1 MRRNFGK
8 IDEKVRH
15 FEINNQSQPGR
26 TEHDN
31 QVENV
36 AENEEGISNG
46 EVADDVEQVDE
57 NPGEV
62 ETADDNQFV
71 GVVSVGYH
79 NRKRRQQS
87 DKQDNHNRQR
97 GQNGNQNADC
107 QQNFLKQ
114 REPERNS
121 RFAP

>member
-71 GVVSVGYH
+71 GVVSVGYV
-79 NRKRRQQS
+79 
-87 DKQDNHNRQR
+87 
-97 GQNGNQNADC
+97 GNS
-107 QQNFLKQ
+107 
-114 REPERNS
+114 PIS
-121 RFAP
+121 RTTITGSVVKTAIRMPIVSRIF